1 MLNFWTFFDP
11 FPSQRLSEF
20 FYWPSF
26 IDDLPFLNSGTMK
39 GCPYS
44 DSLSVFMC
52 YNSNLT
58 CTHNFSFYI
67 IFFALVCNSLTNDDS
82 FSLIIWKIRWLFC
95 RKKKSYMAVFPFIS
109 LIKGVL
115 SYSGEGTGM
124 LLDFRIYRI
133 NKFKSYFTGSI
144 VPYPKLN
151 RCNGTCW
158 TFTNDS
164 SEEMKSCISDSLQN
178 GG

>member
-124 LLDFRIYRI
+124 LLDFRIYRFNCI
-133 NKFKSYFTGSI
+133 DPENQQIQVVFHRFHCTLSKIGQ
-144 VPYPKLN
+144 VQWNMLN
-151 RCNGTCW
+151 
-158 TFTNDS
+158 FY
-164 SEEMKSCISDSLQN
+164 
-178 GG
+178 